1 MRLNLNKAVIES
13 IEPPEKGQRVEIK
26 DARTPGLILRV
37 TDKGTRTFSLYRRVR
52 GVPKRI
58 KLGTWPAMT
67 VEQAR
72 RRAIEYLSEIG
83 SGGDP
88 VERRKREQLQREAER
103 ARSVT
108 LLEAFELYLEARS
121 LKPKTIKNYRE
132 AFQATYRDWK
142 SLSLQSI
149 TEDMVRIRHRER
161 GKVSPAGA
169 DSAARVLR
177 AVFNYAARRLK
188 DESGERLLLVNPVD
202 ALSVDGCWNN
212 PPRRETLIKPYQ
224 LAAWWAAVENLRG
237 ERVTSGASVARD
249 LLKFL
254 LLTGLRLNEGARLE
268 WSRVD
273 LVGASFEVVDT
284 KNGKRLELPL
294 SDYLVE
300 LLRAREK
307 LNEADASHFVFP
319 GPSGH
324 FKALRRWAAIVAAE
338 SGVQFTPHDLRR
350 TFITTADALDIS
362 AYSIKRLVNHK
373 SNKDDVT
380 EGYVVRSVE
389 RLRVAMQRITDELLR
404 QADATGHER
413 HTSESD
419 HAQPE
424 EEAQ

>member
-72 RRAIEYLSEIG
+72 RRAIEYLAEIE

-108 LLEAFELYLEARS
+108 LREAFETYLNTHT
-121 LKPKTIKNYRE
+121 LKPKTVKNYRE
-132 AFQATYRDWK
+132 AFGATYKDWEP
-142 SLSLQSI
+142 LPLQAI
-149 TEDMVRIRHRER
+149 TKDMVEQRHRER

-169 DSAARVLR
+169 DAAARVLR
-177 AVFNYAARRLK
+177 AVFNDAADRFT
-188 DESGERLLLVNPVD
+188 DEDGNPVAPVNPVGR
-202 ALSVDGCWNN
+202 LSSARSWHK
-212 PPRRETLIKPYQ
+212 PARRKTWIKPHQ
-224 LAAWWAAVENLRG
+224 LAAWWEAVDHLKG
-237 ERVTSGASVARD
+237 ERVTAGAPVARD

-273 LVGASFEVVDT
+273 LAGGTFEIVDT
-284 KNGKRLELPL
+284 KNREPLVLPL

-300 LLRAREK
+300 LLQAREK
-307 LNEADASHFVFP
+307 LNEDEGSLFVFP

-324 FKALRRWAAIVAAE
+324 FKALRRWAAIVADE
-338 SGVQFTPHDLRR
+338 SGVPFIPHDLRR
-350 TFITTADALDIS
+350 TFITTAEALDIS
-362 AYSIKRLVNHK
+362 AYAIKRLVNHK
-373 SNKDDVT
+373 QGDDVT
-380 EGYVVRSVE
+380 AGYMGHSVE
-389 RLRVAMQRITDELLR
+389 RLRVAMQRITDDLLR
-404 QADATGHER
+404 QADATTLQEVGHG
-413 HTSESD
+413 
-419 HAQPE
+419 
-424 EEAQ
+424 